1 MVIFH
6 GCHWKNICVLI
17 SLQSWSISFRETMP
31 KFLQE
36 LFKQKD
42 IILVILGIGVLLI
55 MIAPVPTILMDFL
68 LSFSFALSLLVLLVT
83 IYIKNPVDLSIFP
96 MLLLGTT
103 LYRLSLNVATT
114 RLILL
119 SEGGEYQAGKI
130 IETFGRLVVGDNAV
144 VGIVVFVILVTINFV
159 VITKGAGRIAEVA
172 ARFTLDAMPGKQMA
186 IDADLNTGLINED
199 EAKAR
204 RKGVAKESDF
214 YGAMDGASKFIRG
227 DAIAGILITIVNII
241 GGILIGVV
249 QQGMFFSDAL
259 QTYTV
264 LTIGDGLVG
273 QIPALVISGAS
284 GLLIS
289 RVPGDDD
296 ERLPD
301 LIADQLFGRARPLM
315 FLSGALIVFAMI
327 PGLRFP
333 FLTIAGAVG
342 FMAFNQS
349 QNDKAAVE
357 SKKQKAKRDLEEKM
371 VKKEVPIDALLVVE
385 PMSLELGM
393 DLVSLVDEKKGG
405 NLIRS
410 IQRIR
415 TQLAEDLGLMVPPI
429 HVRDNLN
436 IEGSLYRILLRGEVV
451 ASFDVVPRQMLA
463 INPGDARGNL
473 RGKKTYEPAFGLDAL
488 WIPEGQRMRAQS
500 LGYTVVDI
508 NVVISTHFTEVLRN
522 HADEVFT
529 RTQLTEYLDRV
540 SIRTPKLVEELIP
553 ALITAQGLFK
563 VLRNLLREGI
573 SIRDSQTILE
583 AVSEYAPKVKDM
595 DTLSEFVRQ
604 GLSRHITHRYMNDQG
619 QIECIGFAPDV
630 QQILDRSMQGDKN
643 TGAVHLSLPI
653 DAQRRILQGV
663 QAAAEQFPQAHIL
676 CPHFTRGTLRR
687 MAERSIKRPPVFL
700 SAKEIQSTVD
710 IKRVAL
716 ITMKGIKLVS

>member
-1 MVIFH
+1 
-6 GCHWKNICVLI
+6 
-17 SLQSWSISFRETMP
+17 MP

-36 LFKQKD
+36 IFKQKD
-42 IILVILGIGVLLI
+42 LILVILGIGVLLI
-55 MIAPVPTILMDFL
+55 MIAPIPTLLMDFL
-68 LSFSFALSLLVLLVT
+68 LSISFALALLVLLVT

-119 SEGGEYQAGKI
+119 SEGGEFQAGKI

-186 IDADLNTGLINED
+186 IDADLNTGLIDES
-199 EAKAR
+199 EAKKR
-204 RKGVAKESDF
+204 RKDVARESDF

-249 QQGMFFSDAL
+249 QQNMPFSDAL

-273 QIPALVISGAS
+273 QIPALVISGAA

-289 RVPGDDD
+289 RVPSEDE

-301 LIADQLFGRARPLM
+301 MIADQLFGRTRPLV
-315 FLSGALIVFAMI
+315 FLSGSLLVFAMI

-333 FLTIAGAVG
+333 FITIAGAVG
-342 FMAFNQS
+342 LMAFNQNK
-349 QNDKAAVE
+349 NDVAKIEA
-357 SKKQKAKRDLEEKM
+357 KKLKEKRDLEEKM

-436 IEGSLYRILLRGEVV
+436 IEGSQYRILLRGEVV
-451 ASFDVVPRQMLA
+451 ASYDVVPRQLLA

-473 RGKKTYEPAFGLDAL
+473 RGKKTQEPAFGLDAM

-508 NVVISTHFTEVLRN
+508 NVVISTHFTEVLRD

-540 SIRTPKLVEELIP
+540 SARTPKLVEELIP
-553 ALITAQGLFK
+553 ALISAQGLFK
-563 VLRNLLREGI
+563 VLRNLLKEGI

-583 AVSEYAPKVKDM
+583 AVAEYAGKVKDM
-595 DTLSEFVRQ
+595 DTLSELVRQ
-604 GLSRHITHRYMNDQG
+604 GLSRHITHRYMNENG
-619 QIECIGFAPDV
+619 AIECVSFAPDV
-630 QQILDRSMQGDKN
+630 QQIIDRSMQGDKN
-643 TGAVHLSLPI
+643 TGAVLLSLPI

-663 QAAAEQFPQAHIL
+663 QAATEQFPQAHIL
-676 CPHFTRGTLRR
+676 CPHFTRGALRR
-687 MAERSIKRPPVFL
+687 MAEHSMKRPPVFL
-700 SAKEIQSTVD
+700 SAKEIQSSVD